1 MTDTAP
7 SGRGNFFAVDWRCAE
22 AATRAGDGVNPALA
36 YLVLARHTGRNH
48 ATTTAATTAVSER
61 LGLTRGR
68 ADLAIKALEGVGL
81 VTTPKKG
88 TLRTLTPWAG
98 VQAEREKLTDRQ
110 RAVVGRV
117 LGKRDPILSSADPDY
132 QVAYALKQR
141 GILDLSDGK
150 PGKSRFKVGGPEWIW
165 LPNTL
170 TDGFGQGDGPLAR
183 LRQTRSA
190 EAIRLLLNC
199 YRFANLAEDGGLPW
213 RALRRT
219 YKRQEIY
226 RHGAFTVWGF
236 VRGSM
241 AAEWEP
247 LFGHL
252 REALGQDEG
261 SKAIWGLVDALKDA
275 GLIEEVGHIVEGLD
289 ASAQA
294 IHAYA
299 LPGEGEPE
307 ERRVQ
312 EAAHAAGRR
321 CLTDERYLRAGDD
334 FGSSPWLCPVRSHI
348 TSVELVGI
356 IRPKHRPHT
365 KLTAAWRANF
375 LSDCADHADL
385 FDNLCPSS
393 IRSTG

>member
-1 MTDTAP
+1 MADAAP

-110 RAVVGRV
+110 RAVVRRV

-170 TDGFGQGDGPLAR
+170 ADGFDQGAGPLAR
-183 LRQTRSA
+183 LQQTRSA
-190 EAIRLLLNC
+190 EAIRLLFDC
-199 YRFANLAEDGGLPW
+199 YRCANLAEDGGLPW
-213 RALRRT
+213 QAIRGV

-236 VRGSM
+236 AWEKM

-247 LFGHL
+247 LFAQFRDRG
-252 REALGQDEG
+252 ADEG
-261 SKAIWGLVDALKDA
+261 SKAAWAAVDLLKGA
-275 GLIEEVGHIVEGLD
+275 GLIEEVCYLVESLD
-289 ASAQA
+289 PGAQA
-294 IHAYA
+294 IHPYA
-299 LPGEGEPE
+299 LPSQGEPE
-307 ERRVQ
+307 ERKVQ
-312 EAAHAAGRR
+312 EAAHAAGLR

-334 FGSSPWLCPVRSHI
+334 FGHSPWLCPVRSHI

-365 KLTAAWRANF
+365 KLTAAWHANF
-375 LSDCADHADL
+375 LAGCADHADL

>member
-1 MTDTAP
+1 MEGKAA
-7 SGRGNFFAVDWRCAE
+7 GRGNFFAADWRCAE
-22 AATRAGDGVNPALA
+22 AAAEVGDGVNPALA
-36 YLVLARHTGRNH
+36 YLTLARHTGRNH
-48 ATTTAATTAVSER
+48 TTTTAATTAISER

-68 ADLAIKALEGVGL
+68 ADLALKALEGSGL
-81 VTTPKKG
+81 VSIPKRG

-98 VQAEREKLTDRQ
+98 VQAEKERLTERQ
-110 RAVVGRV
+110 RAVVARV
-117 LGKRDPILSSADPDY
+117 LGKRDPIKSSSDPDY

-141 GILDLSDGK
+141 GILDLADGK
-150 PGKSRFKVGGPEWIW
+150 PGTSRFKVGGPEWVW

-170 TDGFGQGDGPLAR
+170 VDGFGQGDGPLAR
-183 LRQTRSA
+183 LRQARSPD
-190 EAIRLLLNC
+190 AIRLLLDA

-236 VRGSM
+236 TRGSM
-241 AAEWEP
+241 VAEWEP
-247 LFGHL
+247 LFGRL
-252 REALGQDEG
+252 RAGLGQEAG
-261 SKAIWGLVDALKDA
+261 SKAIWGLVDTLKDA

-294 IHAYA
+294 LHPYA

-307 ERRVQ
+307 EQRVR
-312 EAAHAAGRR
+312 EAAHAAGLR
-321 CLTDERYLRAGDD
+321 CITHERYLQAGDE
-334 FGSSPWLCPVRSHI
+334 FGHLPWLCPVRSHI

-356 IRPKHRPHT
+356 VRPKHRPHT

-375 LSDCADHADL
+375 LAACSDHADL
-385 FDNLCPSS
+385 FDNLCPPS

>member
-48 ATTTAATTAVSER
+48 RTTTAATTAVSER

-81 VTTPKKG
+81 VTTPKRG

-98 VQAEREKLTDRQ
+98 VQAEREKLNDRQ

-170 TDGFGQGDGPLAR
+170 TDGFKEGDGPLGR

-190 EAIRLLLNC
+190 EAIRVLFDC
-199 YRFANLAEDGGLPW
+199 YRHTNLAEDGGLPW
-213 RALRRT
+213 RTLRGVYR
-219 YKRQEIY
+219 RQEIFRY
-226 RHGAFTVWGF
+226 GAFTVWGF
-236 VRGSM
+236 ARERMS
-241 AAEWEP
+241 AEWEP
-247 LFGHL
+247 LFGRL
-252 REALGQDEG
+252 KALGQEEG
-261 SKAIWGLVDALKDA
+261 SKQLWAAVDALKAA

-312 EAAHAAGRR
+312 EAAHAAGLR

-334 FGSSPWLCPVRSHI
+334 FGHSPWLCPVRSHI

-375 LSDCADHADL
+375 LASCADHADL
-385 FDNLCPSS
+385 FDNLCPPS